1 MQKMSKICLA
11 LILIVF
17 LVGCTTDQIKR
28 LEQIFGVFRMLGYF
42 EIDINS
48 TEKQT
53 FVIDNP
59 RKQSFWGRT
68 LDGQTHWVVDLCF
81 ERGKVD
87 GDIDTMTALPDL
99 HELPIWVSMTM
110 GGVHYYEKLRLS
122 HGDSDL
128 CWWLDE
134 RSGIRR
140 MGWSIAGGFFP
151 VDAEFTSPMIVEVQF
166 LDSKN
171 SELKK
176 IAEKYSNPHLMVST
190 GY

>member
-1 MQKMSKICLA
+1 MVKKLA

-17 LVGCTTDQIKR
+17 LVGCTTYQAKR
-28 LEQIFGVFRMLGYF
+28 LEQILGVFRMLGFF
-42 EIDINS
+42 EVDINS

-81 ERGKVD
+81 DREKKKEND
-87 GDIDTMTALPDL
+87 GDLDTMMQSPEYFEA
-99 HELPIWVSMTM
+99 PIWVSMTM
-110 GGVHYYEKLRLS
+110 GGVHYYEKMRLS
-122 HGDSDL
+122 HRHSTS

-134 RSGIRR
+134 RSGIHRL
-140 MGWSIAGGFFP
+140 GWSIAGGFFP